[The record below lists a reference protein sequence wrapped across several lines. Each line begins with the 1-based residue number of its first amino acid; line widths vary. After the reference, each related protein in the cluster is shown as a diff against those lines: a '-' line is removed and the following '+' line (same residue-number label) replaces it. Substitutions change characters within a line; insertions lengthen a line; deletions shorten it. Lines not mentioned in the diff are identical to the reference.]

1 MGIFQ
6 DAGLL
11 IIGTR
16 LKRFSER
23 FLSEVSKVY
32 KNQNIRFEPAWFPIL
47 FLLDKKGA
55 MSLTEIAAEL
65 DVSHSAI
72 SQMITQLQTKK
83 IVEILPDSSD
93 ARLKRMVFTSK
104 GKKLIEQVHPVWQT
118 LIKSLDQVL
127 PANQNP
133 QDFLNLLSSIEDKLN
148 NNFLSETA
156 IRFLNEQSPG
166 IAVIEIDNMSD
177 PDLLNW
183 LKTETLNFDPI
194 IDLIVFAKDKK
205 NFVGYT
211 KYEVNEGFVKLK
223 FIYVIP
229 TWRRKG
235 IASQMLQYLFE
246 KHLNN
251 SENCFLLNEGNLDL
265 IRVLIKT
272 GYSFKVK

>member
-6 DAGLL
+6 DSGLL

-16 LKRFSER
+16 LKRLSER

-32 KNQNIRFEPAWFPIL
+32 KNQNIRFEPVWFPIL

-104 GKKLIEQVHPVWQT
+104 GKKLIEQVHPVWQA
-118 LIKSLDQVL
+118 LSKSLDQVL
-127 PANQNP
+127 PANLNP
-133 QDFLNLLSSIEDKLN
+133 QDFLNTLSSIEDKLAA
-148 NNFLSETA
+148 NFLSETTLQY
-156 IRFLNEQSPG
+156 LNDQSPD
-166 IAVIEIDNMSD
+166 VIVVE
-177 PDLLNW
+177 PDLVLQEKLLLWTKLEAIPYEPNNDS
-183 LKTETLNFDPI
+183 LI
-194 IDLIVFAKDKK
+194 ISMHKKSIVGFTSCQ
-205 NFVGYT
+205 VQEGSVLLTYL
-211 KYEVNEGFVKLK
+211 YVNSSQ
-223 FIYVIP
+223 
-229 TWRRKG
+229 RRKG
-235 IASQMLQYLFE
+235 IAMQMLKYLFE

-265 IRVLIKT
+265 IRVLIKS